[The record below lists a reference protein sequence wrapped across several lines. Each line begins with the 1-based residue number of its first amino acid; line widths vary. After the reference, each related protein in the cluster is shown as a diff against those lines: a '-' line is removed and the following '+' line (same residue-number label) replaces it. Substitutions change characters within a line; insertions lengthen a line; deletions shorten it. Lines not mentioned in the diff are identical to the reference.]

1 MSPDSNDIEV
11 FEHDPAMPFVASLI
25 ITLPLS
31 APSADTLEL
40 SIEQPIFLVD
50 QLSQTI
56 LVLLTVVL
64 NQVACRL
71 PMSGSA
77 WLDLVVQP
85 ISPLCLIGRDVVQ
98 M

>member
-11 FEHDPAMPFVASLI
+11 FEHDPAMHFVASLI

-31 APSADTLEL
+31 ASSADTLEL
-40 SIEQPIFLVD
+40 SIEQSIFLVD
-50 QLSQTI
+50 KLSQTI
-56 LVLLTVVL
+56 LILLTVVL

-85 ISPLCLIGRDVVQ
+85 INLPCLIRRDVVQ

>member
-1 MSPDSNDIEV
+1 V
-11 FEHDPAMPFVASLI
+11 FEHDPAMHFVASLI

-40 SIEQPIFLVD
+40 SIEQAIFLVD
-50 QLSQTI
+50 KLSQTI
-56 LVLLTVVL
+56 LVLLTVIL

-77 WLDLVVQP
+77 WFDLVVQP
-85 ISPLCLIGRDVVQ
+85 ISLLCLIGRDVVQ